1 MRKLLYESLLVFLM
15 VLCFQNAKAQNT
27 TISGVI
33 TDNTN
38 SPVPSAIV
46 REKGTKVE
54 TITDEN
60 GAFSISV
67 REGATLIVSSI
78 GYKTT
83 ELKATDGLKIRLASG
98 TNELEGVTVTALGQT
113 KKNKAVGYS
122 TSTIKS
128 DVIVKTASP
137 TIANSLYG
145 KAPGVRISSTPGG
158 AGAINIQIRGI
169 NSITGRNQPL
179 IIMDGVP
186 IRDGEVNNNDY
197 WNQQRVK
204 NNGLADINPEDI
216 ENITILKGASAAAL
230 YGSEAVNGVVL
241 ITSKTGK
248 GKKGLG
254 VDFSTSYSGN
264 QIAYL
269 PRFQYERGPGYA
281 NPSYVPEAYLA
292 PDGFAHYDTNGDGI
306 DDMRGVNNGGSNFG
320 NWFDGKPIMSWDGVV
335 RPYSAQR
342 DGYKNMFQNAWD
354 STTNFALTNSTEN
367 SSVRFSYTRIESE
380 GLSMGNNNK
389 KNNFNVN
396 ASFKTGKLKTDV
408 IVSYMNQNLQNRTFA
423 MDRLVNNFTGMLSP
437 FDNGDWYKAKYKTSL
452 GYKYVTGQ
460 DTKSLTPSE
469 NIYRNGFRS
478 DIADYFWNTNA
489 KQQDEIT
496 NRLIASVTE
505 TLSITKDLTLR
516 GRISTDLTAVNIEN
530 KNPVEVP
537 LIYEFGN
544 EGDRSGSFMME
555 GQDYNILYGDLL
567 ATYNKKINEDFGI
580 NAVLGYSG
588 TKETYRTL
596 SRSTKGG
603 LSVEG
608 WYDIKSSIGIATSD
622 SKREETVKD
631 AVFGTLSG
639 SFRNYLF
646 VEGTIRRDRT
656 STMNPD
662 NNAFTYP
669 SVNSSF
675 VLSDAVKLPEFISYA
690 KMRASWGIV
699 GNYPDRYRA
708 NVAFEQNTLGTQGTS
723 NPVLITNSQDKY
735 GNEGIKPEMKNEY
748 ELGFETKFFDRR
760 LGLDFSYYNAQVKD
774 QILDLTLAPTTGASQ
789 ILANVG
795 ELSNKGFEVALTGSP
810 FRTQDFSWDV
820 TLNWAKNSNKI
831 VKLANGASELLH
843 ADYDGSA
850 AQLKSVVGDPM
861 GGIYAHPVK
870 TDANGNNMVDSG
882 GFLML
887 DGDKWVKYGSAMPKG
902 VGGLLNSFTYKSFT
916 LDVNIDYSYGG
927 YLMPTGINWMKAR
940 GLTEETLNNS
950 TNERGGLTYY
960 NVFASDGSR
969 VEGVQVPNSA
979 TSGPNGEVLYR
990 DGMLMNG
997 VTADGSQNTNVI
1009 SQAGY
1014 YNQTYNWGGPQY
1026 SSSRYELYIQ
1036 KNDYVK
1042 LREVSFAF
1050 NVPASYAAKFGAT
1063 KLSLSLFGRNLFYI
1077 YRTIKDMDAEATTSG
1092 SRWDKNVNNAGLAP
1106 STRSYGVMLRA
1117 SF

>member
-60 GAFSISV
+60 GAFTISV
-67 REGATLIVSSI
+67 KEGATIIVSSI

-83 ELKATDGLKIRLASG
+83 ELKVVDGMKIRLASG
-98 TNELEGVTVTALGQT
+98 TNELDGVTVTALGQS
-113 KKNKAVGYS
+113 KKNKAIGYA
-122 TSTIKS
+122 TSIIKA
-128 DVIVKTASP
+128 DAIVKTASP

-179 IIMDGVP
+179 IILDGVP

-197 WNQQRVK
+197 WNAPRVK

-216 ENITILKGASAAAL
+216 ENISILKGASAAAL

-241 ITSKTGK
+241 ITSKSGK

-254 VDFSTSYSGN
+254 IDFSTSYSGN

-269 PRFQYERGPGYA
+269 PRFQYERGPGWTNA
-281 NPSYVPEAYLA
+281 NYSTGYLA
-292 PDGFAHYDTNGDGI
+292 PDGFAHYDTNGDGVA
-306 DDMRGVNNGGSNFG
+306 DTRGVSASSNNFG
-320 NWFDGKPIMSWDGVV
+320 PWFDGQPVMSWDGVI
-335 RPYSAQR
+335 RPYSAQK

-354 STTNFALTNSTEN
+354 GTTNFAITNSTEN
-367 SSVRFSYTRIESE
+367 SNIRFSYTHIESE

-408 IVSYMNQNLQNRTFA
+408 IVSYLNQNIHNRTFA

-437 FDNGDWYKAKYKTSL
+437 FDNGDWYKAKYQTSL
-452 GYKYVTGQ
+452 GYKYVIGQ
-460 DTKSLTPSE
+460 GTQSLTPSE
-469 NIYRNGFRS
+469 NIFRNGYKT
-478 DIADYFWNTNA
+478 DILDYFWNTNA

-505 TLSITKDLTLR
+505 TLSITKDLSLR
-516 GRISTDLTAVNIEN
+516 GRISTDLTSINIEN
-530 KNPVEVP
+530 KNPVEIP
-537 LIYEFGN
+537 LLYQFG
-544 EGDRSGSFMME
+544 GDGDVSGSFMME

-567 ATYNKKINEDFGI
+567 LTYNKKINEDFGI
-580 NAVLGYSG
+580 NAVAGYSG
-588 TKETYRTL
+588 TQETGRTL
-596 SRSTKGG
+596 TRSTNRG

-608 WYDIKSSIGIATSD
+608 WYDMNSSIGLATST
-622 SKREETVKD
+622 SSRYETIKD

-646 VEGTIRRDRT
+646 IEGTIRRDRT

-675 VLSDAVKLPEFISYA
+675 VLSDAVQLPEFISYA
-690 KMRASWGIV
+690 KMRGSWGIV

-708 NVAFEQNTLGTQGTS
+708 NVAYQQTTLGNQGTT
-723 NPVLITNSQDKY
+723 NPVLITNSQDVY

-760 LGLDFSYYNAQVKD
+760 LGLDFSYYNAKIKD
-774 QILDLTLAPTTGASQ
+774 QILDLTLAPTTGASK

-795 ELSNKGFEVALTGSP
+795 ELSNQGFEVALTGSP
-810 FRTQDFSWDV
+810 FRSESFSWDV
-820 TLNWAKNSNKI
+820 TLNWAKNTNKI
-831 VKLANGASELLH
+831 VKLANGATELLH

-861 GGIYAHPVK
+861 GGIYAHPIK
-870 TDANGNNMVDSG
+870 TDASGNKMVDSDG
-882 GFLML
+882 YYML
-887 DGDKWVKYGSAMPKG
+887 DGDKWEKYGTAMAKG
-902 VGGLLNSFTYKSFT
+902 VGGLLNTFTYKNFT
-916 LDVNIDYSYGG
+916 LDVSIDYSYGG
-927 YLMPTGINWMKAR
+927 YLMPTGINWMTSR
-940 GLTEETLNNS
+940 GLTEESLNYS
-950 TNERGGLTYY
+950 TNDRGGLTYY
-960 NVFASDGSR
+960 MDNGK
-969 VEGVQVPNSA
+969 GVQVPNSA
-979 TSGPNGEVLYR
+979 TAGPGGQQLFR
-990 DGMLMNG
+990 DGMLMDG
-997 VTADGSQNTNVI
+997 IAPDGTANTNVI

-1014 YNQTYNWGGPQY
+1014 YNMTYNWGGPQY

-1042 LREVSFAF
+1042 LRELSLAF
-1050 NVPASYAAKFGAT
+1050 NVPAAYASKIGAT
-1063 KLSLSLFGRNLFYI
+1063 KLSVSFFGRNLFYI

-1092 SRWDKNVNNAGLAP
+1092 SRWDKNVNNAGLSP

>member
-1 MRKLLYESLLVFLM
+1 MRKLLYKSLLVFLM
-15 VLCFQNAKAQNT
+15 VLCYEGVSAQNK

-33 TDNTN
+33 TDNAN
-38 SPVPSAIV
+38 LPIPSVIV
-46 REKGTKVE
+46 KEKGTKQE
-54 TITDEN
+54 TLTDEN
-60 GAFSISV
+60 GAFKISV
-67 REGATLIVSSI
+67 KEGATIIISSI
-78 GYKTT
+78 GFKTT
-83 ELKATDGLKIRLASG
+83 ELKAVDGMQVKLASA

-113 KKNKAVGYS
+113 KKNKAIGYA
-122 TSTIKS
+122 TSIIKA
-128 DVIVKTASP
+128 DAITKTASP

-145 KAPGVRISSTPGG
+145 KAPGVRITSTPGG

-179 IIMDGVP
+179 IILDGVP

-197 WNQQRVK
+197 WNQQRIK

-216 ENITILKGASAAAL
+216 ENISILKGASAAAL

-254 VDFSTSYSGN
+254 VDFNTSYSGN
-264 QIAYL
+264 EIAYL
-269 PRFQYERGPGYA
+269 PRFQYERGPGWA
-281 NPSYVPEAYLA
+281 NPSFSSGYLA
-292 PDGFAHYDTNGDGI
+292 PDGFAHYPDSTV
-306 DDMRGVNNGGSNFG
+306 RGVSNSGNNYGP
-320 NWFDGKPIMSWDGVV
+320 WFDGQPVLSWDGVV
-335 RPYSAQR
+335 RPYSAQK

-354 STTNFALTNSTEN
+354 ATTNIALTNNTEN
-367 SSVRFSYTRIESE
+367 SSTRFSYTHIESE

-389 KNNFNVN
+389 KNNFNLN

-408 IVSYMNQNLQNRTFA
+408 IVSYMNQNITNRTFA

-452 GYKYVTGQ
+452 GYKYVTGEKTQ
-460 DTKSLTPSE
+460 SLTPGE

-478 DIADYFWNTNA
+478 DIADYFFYSYA
-489 KQQDEIT
+489 KRQTEVT

-505 TLSITKDLTLR
+505 TLSITKDLSLR
-516 GRISTDLTAVNIEN
+516 GRISTDLSSVNIEN
-530 KNPVEVP
+530 KNPVEIP

-544 EGDRSGSFMME
+544 EGDRSGSFAME

-567 ATYNKKINEDFGI
+567 ATYNKKINEDFGV

-588 TKETYRTL
+588 SRETYRML
-596 SRSTKGG
+596 SRYTDGG

-608 WYDIKSSIGIATSD
+608 WYDPKSSIGIAKSD
-622 SKREETVKD
+622 SRREETVKD
-631 AVFGTLSG
+631 AIFGTLSG

-646 VEGTIRRDRT
+646 IEGTIRRDRT

-669 SVNSSF
+669 SVNTSF
-675 VLSDAVKLPEFISYA
+675 VLSDAVTLPEFISYA
-690 KMRASWGIV
+690 KMRGSWGIV

-708 NVAFEQNTLGTQGTS
+708 NVAFDQNTLGTQGTPK
-723 NPVLITNSQDKY
+723 PVLITTSQFDKY
-735 GNEGIKPEMKNEY
+735 GNEGIKPEMKNEF
-748 ELGFETKFFDRR
+748 EVGFETKFFDRR
-760 LGLDFSYYNAQVKD
+760 LGLDFSYYNAKIKD
-774 QILDLTLAPTTGASQ
+774 QILDMTLAPTTGASK

-795 ELSNKGFEVALTGSP
+795 ELSNKGFEIALTGSP

-820 TLNWAKNSNKI
+820 TLNWAKNINKI

-861 GGIYAHPVK
+861 GGIYAHPIK
-870 TDANGNNMVDSG
+870 TDASGKKMVDSDG
-882 GFLML
+882 YYML
-887 DGDKWVKYGSAMPKG
+887 DGDKWEKYGSAMAKG
-902 VGGLLNSFTYKSFT
+902 VGGLLNSFTYKNFT

-927 YLMPTGINWMKAR
+927 YLMPTGINWMTAR
-940 GLTEETLNNS
+940 GLTEESLNYS

-960 NVFASDGSR
+960 NVFDSNGNR
-969 VEGVQVPNSA
+969 TGGVQVPNSA
-979 TSGPNGEVLYR
+979 TTGPAGQTLYR
-990 DGMLMNG
+990 DGMLMDG
-997 VTADGSQNTNVI
+997 VTADGTQNSNVV

-1014 YNQTYNWGGPQY
+1014 YALTYNWGGPQY

-1042 LREVSFAF
+1042 LRELSLGF
-1050 NVPASYAAKFGAT
+1050 NVPASYASKIGAT
-1063 KLSLSLFGRNLFYI
+1063 KLSLSFFGRNLFYI
-1077 YRTIKDMDAEATTSG
+1077 YRTIKDMDAEATTSA
-1092 SRWDKNVNNAGLAP
+1092 SRWDKNVNNAGLTP

>member
-1 MRKLLYESLLVFLM
+1 MRKLLYKSLLVFLM
-15 VLCFQNAKAQNT
+15 VLCYEGVSAQNK

-33 TDNTN
+33 TDNAN
-38 SPVPSAIV
+38 LPIPSVIV
-46 REKGTKVE
+46 KEKGTKQE
-54 TITDEN
+54 TLTDEN
-60 GAFSISV
+60 GAFKISV
-67 REGATLIVSSI
+67 KEGATIVISSI
-78 GYKTT
+78 GFKTT
-83 ELKATDGLKIRLASG
+83 ELKAVDGMEVKLASA

-113 KKNKAVGYS
+113 KKNKAIGYA
-122 TSTIKS
+122 TSIIKA
-128 DVIVKTASP
+128 DAITKTASP

-145 KAPGVRISSTPGG
+145 KAPGVRITSTPGG

-179 IIMDGVP
+179 IILDGVP
-186 IRDGEVNNNDY
+186 IRDGEVNNSDY
-197 WNQQRVK
+197 WNEQRVK

-216 ENITILKGASAAAL
+216 ENISILKGASAAAL

-241 ITSKTGK
+241 ITSKSGK

-264 QIAYL
+264 EIAYL
-269 PRFQYERGPGYA
+269 PRFQYARGPGWSNA
-281 NPSYVPEAYLA
+281 NFSTGFLA
-292 PDGFAHYDTNGDGI
+292 PNGFTQYDTNGDGTP
-306 DDMRGVNNGGSNFG
+306 DTRGVSNSSYNYG
-320 NWFDGKPIMSWDGVV
+320 PWFDGQPVMTWDGVV
-335 RPYSAQR
+335 RPYSPQK

-354 STTNFALTNSTEN
+354 ATTNIALTNNTEN
-367 SSVRFSYTRIESE
+367 SNIRFSYTHIESE

-389 KNNFNVN
+389 KNNFNLN

-408 IVSYMNQNLQNRTFA
+408 IVSYLNQNITNRA
-423 MDRLVNNFTGMLSP
+423 YGMDRLVNNFTGMISP
-437 FDNGDWYKAKYKTSL
+437 FSNGDWYKARYKTSL
-452 GYKYVTGQ
+452 GYKYVTGK
-460 DTKSLTPSE
+460 DTQSLTPGE
-469 NIYRNGFRS
+469 NIYRNGFRT

-489 KQQDEIT
+489 KRQSEIT

-505 TLSITKDLTLR
+505 TLSITDELTLR
-516 GRISTDLTAVNIEN
+516 GRVSTDLTSVNTEN
-530 KNPVEVP
+530 KNPVEIP
-537 LIYEFGN
+537 LVYKFG
-544 EGDRSGSFMME
+544 GDGDASGSFLMDA
-555 GQDYNILYGDLL
+555 QDYNILYGDVLL
-567 ATYNKKINEDFGI
+567 TYNKKINEDFGV
-580 NAVLGYSG
+580 NAVLGFQG
-588 TKETYRTL
+588 TQETGRTL
-596 SRSTKGG
+596 SRYTNGG

-608 WYDIKSSIGIATSD
+608 WYDMNSSIGTPL
-622 SKREETVKD
+622 SKSTRYETVKD
-631 AVFGTLSG
+631 AIFGTLSG

-646 VEGTIRRDRT
+646 IEGTIRRDRT
-656 STMNPD
+656 STMNPN

-675 VLSDAVKLPEFISYA
+675 ILSDAIALPEFISYA

-708 NVAFEQNTLGTQGTS
+708 NVAFAQNTLGTQGTA
-723 NPVLITNSQDKY
+723 NPVLITNSQDIY

-760 LGLDFSYYNAQVKD
+760 LGLDFSYYNAKIKD
-774 QILDLTLAPTTGASQ
+774 QILDMTLAPTTGASK

-795 ELSNKGFEVALTGSP
+795 ELNNKGFEIALTGSP
-810 FRTQDFSWDV
+810 FRTEDFSWDV
-820 TLNWAKNSNKI
+820 TLNWAKNINKI

-870 TDANGNNMVDSG
+870 TDANGNKMVDSD
-882 GFLML
+882 GFYMI
-887 DGDKWVKYGSAMPKG
+887 DGDKWEKYGSAMAKG
-902 VGGLLNSFTYKSFT
+902 VGGLLNTFTYKNFT

-927 YLMPTGINWMKAR
+927 SLMPTGISWMTAL
-940 GLTEETLNNS
+940 GLTEESLNAS

-960 NVFASDGSR
+960 MDNGK
-969 VEGVQVPNSA
+969 GVQVPNSA
-979 TSGPNGEVLYR
+979 TAGPAGQPVFR
-990 DGMLMNG
+990 DGMLMDG
-997 VTADGSQNTNVI
+997 VNVDGTPNTNVV

-1014 YNQTYNWGGPQY
+1014 YVTTYNWGGPQY
-1026 SSSRYELYIQ
+1026 SSSRYELYVK

-1042 LREVSFAF
+1042 LRELSLGF
-1050 NVPASYAAKFGAT
+1050 NVPSSYASKIGAT

-1092 SRWDKNVNNAGLAP
+1092 SRWDKNVNNAGVSP

>member
-1 MRKLLYESLLVFLM
+1 MRKLLYKSLLVFLM
-15 VLCFQNAKAQNT
+15 VLCYEGVSAQNK

-33 TDNTN
+33 TDNAN
-38 SPVPSAIV
+38 LPIPSVIV
-46 REKGTKVE
+46 KEKGTKQE
-54 TITDEN
+54 TLTDEN
-60 GAFSISV
+60 GAFKISV
-67 REGATLIVSSI
+67 KEGATIVISSI
-78 GYKTT
+78 GFKTT
-83 ELKATDGLKIRLASG
+83 ELKAVDGMEVKLASA

-113 KKNKAVGYS
+113 KKNKAIGYA
-122 TSTIKS
+122 TSIIKA
-128 DVIVKTASP
+128 DAITKTASP

-145 KAPGVRISSTPGG
+145 KAPGVRITSTPGG

-179 IIMDGVP
+179 IILDGVP
-186 IRDGEVNNNDY
+186 IRDGEVNNSDY
-197 WNQQRVK
+197 WNEQRVK

-216 ENITILKGASAAAL
+216 ENISILKGASAAAL

-241 ITSKTGK
+241 ITSKSGK

-264 QIAYL
+264 EIAYL
-269 PRFQYERGPGYA
+269 PRFQYARGPGWSNA
-281 NPSYVPEAYLA
+281 NFSTGFLA
-292 PDGFAHYDTNGDGI
+292 PNGFTQYDTNGDGTP
-306 DDMRGVNNGGSNFG
+306 DTRGVSNSSYNYG
-320 NWFDGKPIMSWDGVV
+320 PWFDGQPVMTWDGVV
-335 RPYSAQR
+335 RPYSPQK

-354 STTNFALTNSTEN
+354 ATTNIALTNNTEN
-367 SSVRFSYTRIESE
+367 SNTRFSYTHIESE

-389 KNNFNVN
+389 KNNFNLN

-408 IVSYMNQNLQNRTFA
+408 IVSYLNQNITNRA
-423 MDRLVNNFTGMLSP
+423 YGMDRLVNNFTGMISP
-437 FDNGDWYKAKYKTSL
+437 FSNGDWYKARYKTSL
-452 GYKYVTGQ
+452 GYKYVTGK
-460 DTKSLTPSE
+460 DTQSLTPSE
-469 NIYRNGFRS
+469 NIYRNGFRG

-489 KQQDEIT
+489 KRQTEIT

-505 TLSITKDLTLR
+505 TLAITNELTLR
-516 GRISTDLTAVNIEN
+516 GRISTDLTSVNTEN
-530 KNPVEVP
+530 KNPVEIP
-537 LIYEFGN
+537 LVYKFGS
-544 EGDRSGSFMME
+544 EGDSSGSFLMDA
-555 GQDYNILYGDLL
+555 QDYNILYGDVLL
-567 ATYNKKINEDFGI
+567 TYNKKINEDFGV

-588 TKETYRTL
+588 TQETGRTV
-596 SRSTKGG
+596 SRFTNGG

-608 WYDIKSSIGIATSD
+608 WYDMNSSIGTPL
-622 SKREETVKD
+622 SKSTRYETVKD
-631 AVFGTLSG
+631 AIFGTLSG

-646 VEGTIRRDRT
+646 IEGTIRRDRT
-656 STMNPD
+656 STMNPN

-675 VLSDAVKLPEFISYA
+675 ILSDAVALPEFISYA
-690 KMRASWGIV
+690 KMRGSWGIV

-708 NVAFEQNTLGTQGTS
+708 NVAFAQNTLGTQGTA
-723 NPVLITNSQDKY
+723 NPVLITNSQDIY

-760 LGLDFSYYNAQVKD
+760 LGLDFSYYNAKIKD
-774 QILDLTLAPTTGASQ
+774 QILDMTLAPTTGASK

-795 ELSNKGFEVALTGSP
+795 ELNNKGFEIALTGSP

-820 TLNWAKNSNKI
+820 TLNWAKNINKI

-870 TDANGNNMVDSG
+870 TDANGNKMVDSD
-882 GFLML
+882 GFYMI
-887 DGDKWVKYGSAMPKG
+887 DGDKWEKYGSAMAKG
-902 VGGLLNSFTYKSFT
+902 VGGLLNTFTYKNFT

-927 YLMPTGINWMKAR
+927 SLMPTGISWMTAL
-940 GLTEETLNNS
+940 GLTEESLNAS

-960 NVFASDGSR
+960 MDNGK
-969 VEGVQVPNSA
+969 GVQVPNSA
-979 TSGPNGEVLYR
+979 TAGPAGQPVFR
-990 DGMLMNG
+990 DGMLMDG
-997 VTADGSQNTNVI
+997 VNVDGTPNTNVV

-1014 YNQTYNWGGPQY
+1014 YVTTYNWGGPQY
-1026 SSSRYELYIQ
+1026 SSSRYELYVK

-1042 LREVSFAF
+1042 LRELSLGF
-1050 NVPASYAAKFGAT
+1050 NVPSSYASKIGAT

-1092 SRWDKNVNNAGLAP
+1092 SRWDKNVNNAGVSP

>member
-33 TDNTN
+33 TDNAN
-38 SPVPSAIV
+38 LPVPSVIV
-46 REKGTKVE
+46 KEKGTKVE

-60 GAFSISV
+60 GAFTISV
-67 REGATLIVSSI
+67 REGATIVVSSI
-78 GYKTT
+78 GFKTT
-83 ELKATDGLKIRLASG
+83 ELKAVDGMKIKLASS
-98 TNELEGVTVTALGQT
+98 TNELEGVTVTALGQS
-113 KKNKAVGYS
+113 KKNKSIGYA
-122 TSTIKS
+122 TSIIKA
-128 DVIVKTASP
+128 DAIVKTASP

-179 IIMDGVP
+179 IILDGVP

-216 ENITILKGASAAAL
+216 ENISILKGASAAAL

-241 ITSKTGK
+241 ITSKSGK

-254 VDFSTSYSGN
+254 IDFSSSYSGN
-264 QIAYL
+264 EIAYL
-269 PRFQYERGPGYA
+269 PRFQYERGPGWSNA
-281 NPSYVPEAYLA
+281 NYTSSFLA
-292 PDGFAHYDTNGDGI
+292 PDGFAHYDTNGDGVA
-306 DDMRGVNNGGSNFG
+306 DTRGVSASSNNFG
-320 NWFDGKPIMSWDGVV
+320 PRFDGQPVMSWDGVV

-354 STTNFALTNSTEN
+354 GTTNFAITNSTEN
-367 SSVRFSYTRIESE
+367 SNIRFSYTHIESE

-408 IVSYMNQNLQNRTFA
+408 IVSYMNQDIHNRTFA

-460 DTKSLTPSE
+460 GTQSLTPSE
-469 NIYRNGFRS
+469 NIFRNGYKT
-478 DIADYFWNTNA
+478 DILDYFWNTNA

-505 TLSITKDLTLR
+505 TLSITNDLTLR
-516 GRISTDLTAVNIEN
+516 GRISTDLTSVNIEN
-530 KNPVEVP
+530 KNPVEIP
-537 LIYEFGN
+537 LLYQFG
-544 EGDRSGSFMME
+544 GDGDVSGSFMME
-555 GQDYNILYGDLL
+555 DQDYNILYGDLL
-567 ATYNKKINEDFGI
+567 LTYNKKINEDFGV
-580 NAVLGYSG
+580 NAVVGYSG
-588 TKETYRTL
+588 TQETGRII
-596 SRSTKGG
+596 SRSTNRG

-608 WYDIKSSIGIATSD
+608 WYDMNSSIGLATST
-622 SKREETVKD
+622 SSRYETIKD

-639 SFRNYLF
+639 SFKNYLF
-646 VEGTIRRDRT
+646 IEGTIRRDRT
-656 STMNPD
+656 STMNPN

-675 VLSDAVKLPEFISYA
+675 VLSDAVQLPEFISYA
-690 KMRASWGIV
+690 KMRGSWGKV

-708 NVAFEQNTLGTQGTS
+708 NVAFIQTTLGTQGTT
-723 NPVLITNSQDKY
+723 NPVLITNSQDLY
-735 GNEGIKPEMKNEY
+735 GNEAIKPEMKTEY

-760 LGLDFSYYNAQVKD
+760 LGLDFSYYNATIKD
-774 QILDLTLAPTTGASQ
+774 QILDLSLAPTTGASK

-810 FRTQDFSWDV
+810 FRTESFSWDV
-820 TLNWAKNSNKI
+820 TLNWAKNTNKI
-831 VKLANGASELLH
+831 LKLANGASELLH

-861 GGIYAHPVK
+861 GGIYAHPIK
-870 TDANGNNMVDSG
+870 TDASGNKMVDSDG
-882 GFLML
+882 YYML
-887 DGDKWVKYGSAMPKG
+887 DGDKWEKYGTAMAKG
-902 VGGLLNSFTYKSFT
+902 VGGLLNSFTYKNFT

-927 YLMPTGINWMKAR
+927 YLMPTGVNWMISR
-940 GLTEETLNNS
+940 GLTEESLNYS

-960 NVFASDGSR
+960 MDGGK
-969 VEGVQVPNSA
+969 GVQVPNSSTA
-979 TSGPNGEVLYR
+979 GPAGQQLFR
-990 DGMLMNG
+990 DGMLMDG
-997 VTADGSQNTNVI
+997 IAPDGSANTNVI

-1014 YNQTYNWGGPQY
+1014 YNMTYNWGGPQY

-1042 LREVSFAF
+1042 LREVSLAF
-1050 NVPASYAAKFGAT
+1050 NVPSSYAAKIGAT

-1092 SRWDKNVNNAGLAP
+1092 SRWDKNVNNAGLSP

>member
-1 MRKLLYESLLVFLM
+1 MRKLLYKSLLVFLM
-15 VLCFQNAKAQNT
+15 VLCYEGVSAQNK

-33 TDNTN
+33 TDNAN
-38 SPVPSAIV
+38 LPIPSVIV
-46 REKGTKVE
+46 KEKGTKQE
-54 TITDEN
+54 TLTDEN
-60 GAFSISV
+60 GAFKISV
-67 REGATLIVSSI
+67 KEGATIIISSI
-78 GYKTT
+78 GFKTT
-83 ELKATDGLKIRLASG
+83 ELKAVDGMEVKLASA

-113 KKNKAVGYS
+113 KKNKAIGYA
-122 TSTIKS
+122 TSIIKA
-128 DVIVKTASP
+128 DAITKTASP

-145 KAPGVRISSTPGG
+145 KAPGVRITSTPGG

-179 IIMDGVP
+179 IILDGVP
-186 IRDGEVNNNDY
+186 IRDGEVNNSDY
-197 WNQQRVK
+197 WNEQRVK

-216 ENITILKGASAAAL
+216 ENISILKGASAAAL

-241 ITSKTGK
+241 ITSKSGK

-264 QIAYL
+264 EIAYL
-269 PRFQYERGPGYA
+269 PRFQYARGPGWSNA
-281 NPSYVPEAYLA
+281 NFSTGFLA
-292 PDGFAHYDTNGDGI
+292 PNGFTQYDTNGDGTP
-306 DDMRGVNNGGSNFG
+306 DTRGVSNSSYNYG
-320 NWFDGKPIMSWDGVV
+320 PWFDGQPVMTWDGVV
-335 RPYSAQR
+335 RPYSAQK

-354 STTNFALTNSTEN
+354 ATTNIALTNNTEN
-367 SSVRFSYTRIESE
+367 SSTRFSYTHIESE

-389 KNNFNVN
+389 KNNFNLN

-408 IVSYMNQNLQNRTFA
+408 IVSYLNQNITNRA
-423 MDRLVNNFTGMLSP
+423 YGMDRLVNNFTGMISP
-437 FDNGDWYKAKYKTSL
+437 FSNGDWYKARYKTSL
-452 GYKYVTGQ
+452 GYKYVTGK
-460 DTKSLTPSE
+460 DTQSLTPGE
-469 NIYRNGFRS
+469 NIYRNGFRN

-489 KQQDEIT
+489 KRQSEIT

-505 TLSITKDLTLR
+505 TLSITNELTLR
-516 GRISTDLTAVNIEN
+516 GRLSTDLTSVNTEN
-530 KNPVEVP
+530 KNPVEIP
-537 LIYEFGN
+537 LVYKFG
-544 EGDRSGSFMME
+544 GDGDASGSFLMDA
-555 GQDYNILYGDLL
+555 QDYNILYGDVLL
-567 ATYNKKINEDFGI
+567 TYNKKINEDFGV
-580 NAVLGYSG
+580 NAVLGFQG
-588 TKETYRTL
+588 TQETGRTL
-596 SRSTKGG
+596 SRYTNGG

-608 WYDIKSSIGIATSD
+608 WYDMNSSIGTPL
-622 SKREETVKD
+622 SKSTRYETVKD
-631 AVFGTLSG
+631 AIFGTLSG

-646 VEGTIRRDRT
+646 IEGTIRRDRT
-656 STMNPD
+656 STMNPN

-675 VLSDAVKLPEFISYA
+675 ILSDAVALPEFISYA

-708 NVAFEQNTLGTQGTS
+708 NVAFIQNTLGTQGTA
-723 NPVLITNSQDKY
+723 NPVLITNSQDIY

-760 LGLDFSYYNAQVKD
+760 LGLDFSYYNAKIKD
-774 QILDLTLAPTTGASQ
+774 QILDMTLAPTTGASK

-795 ELSNKGFEVALTGSP
+795 ELNNKGFEIALTGSP

-820 TLNWAKNSNKI
+820 TLNWAKNINKI

-870 TDANGNNMVDSG
+870 TDANGNKMVDSD
-882 GFLML
+882 GFYML
-887 DGDKWVKYGSAMPKG
+887 DGDKWEKYGSAMAKG
-902 VGGLLNSFTYKSFT
+902 VGGLLNTFTYKNFT

-927 YLMPTGINWMKAR
+927 SLMPTGINWMTAL
-940 GLTEETLNNS
+940 GLTEESLNAS

-960 NVFASDGSR
+960 MDNGK
-969 VEGVQVPNSA
+969 GVQVPNSA
-979 TSGPNGEVLYR
+979 TAGPAGQPVFR
-990 DGMLMNG
+990 DGMLMDG
-997 VTADGSQNTNVI
+997 VNVDGTPNTNVV

-1014 YNQTYNWGGPQY
+1014 YVTTYNWGGPQY
-1026 SSSRYELYIQ
+1026 SSSRYELYVQ

-1042 LREVSFAF
+1042 LRELSLGF
-1050 NVPASYAAKFGAT
+1050 NVPASYASKIGAT

-1092 SRWDKNVNNAGLAP
+1092 SRWDKNVNNAGVSP

>member
-1 MRKLLYESLLVFLM
+1 MRKLLYESLVVFLVIM
-15 VLCFQNAKAQNT
+15 CFQEAKAQSK

-33 TDNTN
+33 TDQANL
-38 SPVPSAIV
+38 PVPSAIV
-46 REKGTKVE
+46 REKGTKQE
-54 TITDEN
+54 TTADFD
-60 GAFSISV
+60 GAFKISV
-67 REGATLIVSSI
+67 REGATLVVSSI
-78 GYKTT
+78 GFKTT
-83 ELKATDGLKIRLASG
+83 ELKAVDGMKVRLVAA
-98 TNELEGVTVTALGQT
+98 TNELDGVTVTALGQT
-113 KKNKAVGYS
+113 KKNKSIGYA
-122 TSTIKS
+122 TSIIKA
-128 DVIVKTASP
+128 DAIVKTASP

-179 IIMDGVP
+179 IILDGVP

-216 ENITILKGASAAAL
+216 ENISILKGASAAAL

-241 ITSKTGK
+241 ITSKSGK

-264 QIAYL
+264 EIAYL
-269 PRFQYERGPGYA
+269 PRFQYERGPGWTNA
-281 NPSYVPEAYLA
+281 NYSTGFLA
-292 PDGFAHYDTNGDGI
+292 PDGFARYDTNGDGI
-306 DDMRGVNNGGSNFG
+306 NDTRGVSASSNNFG
-320 NWFDGKPIMSWDGVV
+320 PWFDGQPVMSWDGVV

-342 DGYKNMFQNAWD
+342 DGYKNLFQHAWD
-354 STTNFALTNSTEN
+354 ATTNFALTNSTDN
-367 SSVRFSYTRIESE
+367 SSTRFSYTHMESE
-380 GLSMGNNNK
+380 GLSMGNSNK
-389 KNNFNVN
+389 KNNFNLN

-408 IVSYMNQNLQNRTFA
+408 IVSYLNQNITNRTFA
-423 MDRLVNNFTGMLSP
+423 MDRLVNNFTGMISP

-452 GYKYVTGQ
+452 GYKYVTGLSGV
-460 DTKSLTPSE
+460 SLTKNE
-469 NIYRNGFRS
+469 NIIRNGFKA
-478 DIADYFWNTNA
+478 DIGDYFWNTNA
-489 KQQDEIT
+489 KRQEEIT

-505 TLSITKDLTLR
+505 TFSITNDLSVR

-530 KNPVEVP
+530 KNPVEIP
-537 LIYEFGN
+537 LVYQFG
-544 EGDRSGSFMME
+544 GDGDVSGSFMME

-567 ATYNKKINEDFGI
+567 LTYNKKINEDFGV

-588 TKETYRTL
+588 TQETFRTL
-596 SRSTKGG
+596 TRSTNRG

-608 WYDIKSSIGIATSD
+608 WYDMNSSIGTTIST
-622 SKREETVKD
+622 SKREKTIKD
-631 AVFGTLSG
+631 AVFGTLSA
-639 SFRNYLF
+639 SYKNYLF

-656 STMNPD
+656 STMNPN

-690 KMRASWGIV
+690 KMRGSWGIV

-708 NVAFEQNTLGTQGTS
+708 NVAYEQTTLGNQGTV
-723 NPVLITNSQDKY
+723 NPVLITNSQDIY
-735 GNEGIKPEMKNEY
+735 GNELIKPEMKNEY

-760 LGLDFSYYNAQVKD
+760 LGLDFSYYNAKVKD
-774 QILDLTLAPTTGASQ
+774 QILDLTLAQTTGASK

-810 FRTQDFSWDV
+810 FRTENFSWDI
-820 TLNWAKNSNKI
+820 TLNWAKNINKI

-843 ADYDGSA
+843 QDYDGAA
-850 AQLKSVVGDPM
+850 AQLKSVVGQPM

-870 TDANGNNMVDSG
+870 TDDNGNKMVDSD
-882 GFLML
+882 GFYII
-887 DGDKWVKYGSAMPKG
+887 DGDKWERYGTAIPKG
-902 VGGLLNSFTYKSFT
+902 VGGMLNSFTYKSFT

-927 YLMPTGINWMKAR
+927 YLMPTGINWMTSR
-940 GLTEETLNNS
+940 GLTEESLNYS

-960 NVFASDGSR
+960 MEGGK
-969 VEGVQVPNSA
+969 GVQVPNSA
-979 TSGPNGEVLYR
+979 TTGPAGQQLFR
-990 DGMLMNG
+990 DGMLMDG
-997 VTADGSQNTNVI
+997 VTADGSRNTNVI

-1014 YNQTYNWGGPQY
+1014 YNMTYNWGGPQY

-1042 LREVSFAF
+1042 LRELSLAF
-1050 NVPASYAAKFGAT
+1050 NVPSSYASKIGAT
-1063 KLSLSLFGRNLFYI
+1063 RLSLSLFGRNLFYI
-1077 YRTIKDMDAEATTSG
+1077 YRTIKDMDAEATTAG
-1092 SRWDKNVNNAGLAP
+1092 SRWEKNVNNAGLSP

>member
-1 MRKLLYESLLVFLM
+1 MRKLLYKSLLVFLM
-15 VLCFQNAKAQNT
+15 VLCYEGVSAQNK

-33 TDNTN
+33 TDNAN
-38 SPVPSAIV
+38 LPIPSVIV
-46 REKGTKVE
+46 KEKGTKQE
-54 TITDEN
+54 TLTDEN
-60 GAFSISV
+60 GAFKISV
-67 REGATLIVSSI
+67 KEGATIVISSI
-78 GYKTT
+78 GFKTT
-83 ELKATDGLKIRLASG
+83 ELKAVDGMEVKLASA

-113 KKNKAVGYS
+113 KKNKAIGYA
-122 TSTIKS
+122 TSIIKA
-128 DVIVKTASP
+128 DAITKTASP

-145 KAPGVRISSTPGG
+145 KAPGVRITSTPGG

-179 IIMDGVP
+179 IILDGVP
-186 IRDGEVNNNDY
+186 IRDGEVNNSDY

-216 ENITILKGASAAAL
+216 ENISILKGASAAAL

-264 QIAYL
+264 EIAYL
-269 PRFQYERGPGYA
+269 PRFQYERGPGWT
-281 NPSYVPEAYLA
+281 NPNFSVGYLA

-306 DDMRGVNNGGSNFG
+306 ADMRGVNNSG
-320 NWFDGKPIMSWDGVV
+320 NNYGPWFDGKPIMSWDGVV
-335 RPYSAQR
+335 RPYSPQK

-354 STTNFALTNSTEN
+354 ATTNIALTNNTEN
-367 SSVRFSYTRIESE
+367 SSTRFSYTHIESE

-389 KNNFNVN
+389 KNNFNLN

-408 IVSYMNQNLQNRTFA
+408 IISYLNQNITNRA
-423 MDRLVNNFTGMLSP
+423 YGMDRLVNNFTGMLSP

-452 GYKYVTGQ
+452 GYKYVFGQ
-460 DTKSLTPSE
+460 GTQSLTPSE
-469 NIYRNGFRS
+469 NIYRNGFRG

-489 KQQDEIT
+489 KRQTEVT

-516 GRISTDLTAVNIEN
+516 GRVSTDLTSVNIEN
-530 KNPVEVP
+530 KNPVEIP
-537 LIYEFGN
+537 LLYQFG
-544 EGDRSGSFMME
+544 GDGDVSGSFNME

-588 TKETYRTL
+588 TQETGRIL
-596 SRSTKGG
+596 SRSTNRG

-608 WYDIKSSIGIATSD
+608 WYDMNSSIGLATST
-622 SKREETVKD
+622 SSRYETIKD

-646 VEGTIRRDRT
+646 IEGTIRRDRT
-656 STMNPD
+656 STMNPN

-675 VLSDAVKLPEFISYA
+675 VLSDAVTLPEFISYA
-690 KMRASWGIV
+690 KMRGSWGIV

-708 NVAFEQNTLGTQGTS
+708 NVAYDQTTLGTQGTT
-723 NPVLITNSQDKY
+723 NPVLITTSQDVY

-760 LGLDFSYYNAQVKD
+760 LGLDFSYYNAKIKD
-774 QILDLTLAPTTGASQ
+774 QILDMTLAPTTGASK

-795 ELSNKGFEVALTGSP
+795 ELNNKGFEVALTGSP

-820 TLNWAKNSNKI
+820 TLNWAKNINKI

-861 GGIYAHPVK
+861 GGIYAHPIR
-870 TDANGNNMVDSG
+870 TDANGNKMVDSD
-882 GFLML
+882 GFYML
-887 DGDKWVKYGSAMPKG
+887 DGDKWEKYGSAMAKG
-902 VGGLLNSFTYKSFT
+902 VGGLLNSFTYKNFT

-927 YLMPTGINWMKAR
+927 YLMPTGINWMTAR
-940 GLTEETLNNS
+940 GLTEESLKYS

-960 NVFASDGSR
+960 MDSNGR
-969 VEGVQVPNSA
+969 GVQVPNTA
-979 TSGPNGEVLYR
+979 TAGPAGQTLYR
-990 DGMLMNG
+990 DGMLMDG
-997 VTADGSQNTNVI
+997 VTTDGAPNTNVI

-1014 YNQTYNWGGPQY
+1014 YVMTYNWGGPQY

-1042 LREVSFAF
+1042 LRELSLAF
-1050 NVPASYAAKFGAT
+1050 NVPASYASKIGAT

-1092 SRWDKNVNNAGLAP
+1092 SRWDKNVNNAGVGP

>member
-1 MRKLLYESLLVFLM
+1 MRKLLYKSLLVFLM
-15 VLCFQNAKAQNT
+15 VMCYQGVNAQNK

-33 TDNTN
+33 TDNAN
-38 SPVPSAIV
+38 LPVPFV
-46 REKGTKVE
+46 TVKEKGTKQE
-54 TITDEN
+54 TNTDEN
-60 GAFSISV
+60 GAFTISV
-67 REGATLIVSSI
+67 KDGATIILSAV
-78 GYKTT
+78 GFKTT
-83 ELKATDGLKIRLASG
+83 ELKAKDGMEVKLASA
-98 TNELEGVTVTALGQT
+98 TNELDGVTVTALGQT
-113 KKNKAVGYS
+113 KKNKSIGYA
-122 TSTIKS
+122 TSIIKA
-128 DVIVKTASP
+128 DAITKTASP

-145 KAPGVRISSTPGG
+145 KAPGVRITSTPGG

-179 IIMDGVP
+179 IILDGVP
-186 IRDGEVNNNDY
+186 IRDGEVNNSDY
-197 WNQQRVK
+197 WNEQRVK

-216 ENITILKGASAAAL
+216 ENISILKGASAAAL

-241 ITSKTGK
+241 ITSKSGK

-264 QIAYL
+264 EIAYL
-269 PRFQYERGPGYA
+269 PRFQYERGPGWSNA
-281 NPSYVPEAYLA
+281 NFSAGFLA
-292 PDGFAHYDTNGDGI
+292 PNGFAQYDTNGDGTP
-306 DDMRGVNNGGSNFG
+306 DTRGVSNSSYNYG
-320 NWFDGKPIMSWDGVV
+320 PWFDGQPVMTWDGVV
-335 RPYSAQR
+335 RPYSPQK

-354 STTNFALTNSTEN
+354 ATTNIALTNSTEN
-367 SSVRFSYTRIESE
+367 SNTRFSYTHIESE

-389 KNNFNVN
+389 KNNFNLN

-408 IVSYMNQNLQNRTFA
+408 IVSYLNQNITNRA
-423 MDRLVNNFTGMLSP
+423 YGMDRLVNNFTGMISP
-437 FDNGDWYKAKYKTSL
+437 FSNGDWYKERYKTSL
-452 GYKYVTGQ
+452 GYKYVTGK
-460 DTKSLTPSE
+460 DTQSLTPNE
-469 NIYRNGFRS
+469 NIYRNGFRG

-489 KQQDEIT
+489 KRQTEIT

-505 TLSITKDLTLR
+505 TLSITNELTLR
-516 GRISTDLTAVNIEN
+516 GRISTDLTSVNTEN
-530 KNPVEVP
+530 KNPVEIP
-537 LIYEFGN
+537 LIYKFGG
-544 EGDRSGSFMME
+544 EGDVSGSFLMDA
-555 GQDYNILYGDLL
+555 QDYNILYGDVLL
-567 ATYNKKINEDFGI
+567 TYNKKINEDFGV

-588 TKETYRTL
+588 TQETGRTV
-596 SRSTKGG
+596 SRYTNGG

-608 WYDIKSSIGIATSD
+608 WYDMNSSIGTPL
-622 SKREETVKD
+622 SKSTRYETVKD
-631 AVFGTLSG
+631 AIFGTLSG

-646 VEGTIRRDRT
+646 IEGTIRRDRT
-656 STMNPD
+656 STMNPN

-675 VLSDAVKLPEFISYA
+675 VLSDAVTLPEFISYA
-690 KMRASWGIV
+690 KMRGSWGIV

-708 NVAFEQNTLGTQGTS
+708 NVAFIQNTLGTQGTA
-723 NPVLITNSQDKY
+723 NPVLITNSQDVY

-760 LGLDFSYYNAQVKD
+760 LGLDFSYYNAKIKD
-774 QILDLTLAPTTGASQ
+774 QILDMTLAPTTGASK

-795 ELSNKGFEVALTGSP
+795 ELNNKGFEIALTGSP

-820 TLNWAKNSNKI
+820 TLNWAKNINKI

-870 TDANGNNMVDSG
+870 TDASGKKMVDSD
-882 GFLML
+882 GFYML
-887 DGDKWVKYGSAMPKG
+887 DGDKWEKYGSAMAKG
-902 VGGLLNSFTYKSFT
+902 VGGLLNSFTYKNFT

-927 YLMPTGINWMKAR
+927 YLMPTGISWMTAL
-940 GLTEETLNNS
+940 GLTEESLNAS

-960 NVFASDGSR
+960 VDNGK
-969 VEGVQVPNSA
+969 GVQVPNSA
-979 TSGPNGEVLYR
+979 TAGPAGQPVFR
-990 DGMLMNG
+990 DGMLMDG
-997 VTADGSQNTNVI
+997 VTADGAQNTNVV

-1014 YNQTYNWGGPQY
+1014 YVSTYNWGGPQY
-1026 SSSRYELYIQ
+1026 SSSRYELYIK

-1042 LREVSFAF
+1042 LRELSLGF
-1050 NVPASYAAKFGAT
+1050 NVPASYASKIGAT
-1063 KLSLSLFGRNLFYI
+1063 KLSLSFFGRNLFYI

-1092 SRWDKNVNNAGLAP
+1092 SRWDKNVNNAGVSP

>member
-1 MRKLLYESLLVFLM
+1 MRKLLYKSLLVFLM
-15 VLCFQNAKAQNT
+15 VMCYQGVNAQNK

-33 TDNTN
+33 TDNAN
-38 SPVPSAIV
+38 LPVPFV
-46 REKGTKVE
+46 TVKEKGTKQE
-54 TITDEN
+54 TNTDEN
-60 GAFSISV
+60 GAFTISV
-67 REGATLIVSSI
+67 KDGATIILSAV
-78 GYKTT
+78 GFKTT
-83 ELKATDGLKIRLASG
+83 ELKAKDGMEVKLASA
-98 TNELEGVTVTALGQT
+98 TNELDGVTVTALGQT
-113 KKNKAVGYS
+113 KKNKSIGYA
-122 TSTIKS
+122 TSIIKA
-128 DVIVKTASP
+128 DAITKTASP

-145 KAPGVRISSTPGG
+145 KAPGVRITSTPGG

-179 IIMDGVP
+179 IILDGVP
-186 IRDGEVNNNDY
+186 IRDGEVNNSDY
-197 WNQQRVK
+197 WNEQRVK

-216 ENITILKGASAAAL
+216 ENISILKGASAAAL

-241 ITSKTGK
+241 ITSKSGK

-264 QIAYL
+264 EIAYL
-269 PRFQYERGPGYA
+269 PRFQYERGPGWSNA
-281 NPSYVPEAYLA
+281 NFSAGFLA
-292 PDGFAHYDTNGDGI
+292 PNGFAQYDTNGDGTP
-306 DDMRGVNNGGSNFG
+306 DTRGVSNSSYNYG
-320 NWFDGKPIMSWDGVV
+320 PWFDGQPVMTWDGVV
-335 RPYSAQR
+335 RPYSPQK

-354 STTNFALTNSTEN
+354 ATTNIALTNSTEN
-367 SSVRFSYTRIESE
+367 SNTRFSYTHIESE

-389 KNNFNVN
+389 KNNFNLN

-408 IVSYMNQNLQNRTFA
+408 IVSYLNQNITNRA
-423 MDRLVNNFTGMLSP
+423 YGMDRLVNNFTGMISP
-437 FDNGDWYKAKYKTSL
+437 FSNGDWYKERYKTSL
-452 GYKYVTGQ
+452 GYKYVTGK
-460 DTKSLTPSE
+460 DTQSLTPSE
-469 NIYRNGFRS
+469 NIYRNGFRA

-489 KQQDEIT
+489 KRQTEIT

-505 TLSITKDLTLR
+505 TLSITNELTLR
-516 GRISTDLTAVNIEN
+516 GRISTDLTSVNTEN
-530 KNPVEVP
+530 KNPVEIP
-537 LIYEFGN
+537 LIYKFGG
-544 EGDRSGSFMME
+544 EGDVSGSFLMDA
-555 GQDYNILYGDLL
+555 QDYNILYGDVLL
-567 ATYNKKINEDFGI
+567 TYNKKINEDFGV

-588 TKETYRTL
+588 TQETGRTV
-596 SRSTKGG
+596 SRYTNGG

-608 WYDIKSSIGIATSD
+608 WYDMNSSIGTPL
-622 SKREETVKD
+622 SKSTRYETVKD
-631 AVFGTLSG
+631 AIFGTLSG

-646 VEGTIRRDRT
+646 IEGTIRRDRT
-656 STMNPD
+656 STMNPN

-675 VLSDAVKLPEFISYA
+675 VLSDAVTLPEFISYA
-690 KMRASWGIV
+690 KMRGSWGIV

-708 NVAFEQNTLGTQGTS
+708 NVAFIQNTLGTQGTA
-723 NPVLITNSQDKY
+723 NPVLITNSQDVY

-760 LGLDFSYYNAQVKD
+760 LGLDFSYYNAKIKD
-774 QILDLTLAPTTGASQ
+774 QILDMTLAPTTGASK

-795 ELSNKGFEVALTGSP
+795 ELNNKGFEIALTGSP

-820 TLNWAKNSNKI
+820 TLNWAKNINKI

-870 TDANGNNMVDSG
+870 TDASGKKMVDSD
-882 GFLML
+882 GFYML
-887 DGDKWVKYGSAMPKG
+887 DGDKWEKYGSAMAKG
-902 VGGLLNSFTYKSFT
+902 VGGLLNSFTYKNFT

-927 YLMPTGINWMKAR
+927 YLMPTGISWMTAL
-940 GLTEETLNNS
+940 GLTEESLNAS

-960 NVFASDGSR
+960 VDNGK
-969 VEGVQVPNSA
+969 GVQVPNSA
-979 TSGPNGEVLYR
+979 TAGPAGQPVFR
-990 DGMLMNG
+990 DGMLMDG
-997 VTADGSQNTNVI
+997 VTADGAQNTNVV

-1014 YNQTYNWGGPQY
+1014 YVSTYNWGGPQY
-1026 SSSRYELYIQ
+1026 SSSRYELYIK

-1042 LREVSFAF
+1042 LRELSLGF
-1050 NVPASYAAKFGAT
+1050 NVPASYASKIGAT
-1063 KLSLSLFGRNLFYI
+1063 KLSLSFFGRNLFYI

-1092 SRWDKNVNNAGLAP
+1092 SRWDKNVNNAGVSP

>member
-1 MRKLLYESLLVFLM
+1 MRKLLYKSLLVFLM
-15 VLCFQNAKAQNT
+15 VLCYEGVSAQNK

-33 TDNTN
+33 TDNAN
-38 SPVPSAIV
+38 LPIPSVIV
-46 REKGTKVE
+46 KEKGTKQE
-54 TITDEN
+54 TLTDEN
-60 GAFSISV
+60 GAFKISV
-67 REGATLIVSSI
+67 KEGATIIISSI
-78 GYKTT
+78 GFKTT
-83 ELKATDGLKIRLASG
+83 ELKAVDGMEVKLASA

-113 KKNKAVGYS
+113 KKNKAIGYA
-122 TSTIKS
+122 TSIIKA
-128 DVIVKTASP
+128 DAITKTASP

-145 KAPGVRISSTPGG
+145 KAPGVRITSTPGG

-179 IIMDGVP
+179 IILDGVP
-186 IRDGEVNNNDY
+186 IRDGEVNNSDY
-197 WNQQRVK
+197 WNEQRVK

-216 ENITILKGASAAAL
+216 ENISILKGASAAAL

-241 ITSKTGK
+241 ITSKSGK

-264 QIAYL
+264 EIAYL
-269 PRFQYERGPGYA
+269 PRFQYARGPGWSNA
-281 NPSYVPEAYLA
+281 NFSTGFLA
-292 PDGFAHYDTNGDGI
+292 PNGFTQYDTNGDGTP
-306 DDMRGVNNGGSNFG
+306 DTRGVSNSSYNYG
-320 NWFDGKPIMSWDGVV
+320 PWFDGQPVMTWDGVV
-335 RPYSAQR
+335 RPYSPQK

-354 STTNFALTNSTEN
+354 ATTNIALTNNTEN
-367 SSVRFSYTRIESE
+367 SSTRFSYTHIESE

-389 KNNFNVN
+389 KNNFNLN

-408 IVSYMNQNLQNRTFA
+408 IVSYLNQNITNRA
-423 MDRLVNNFTGMLSP
+423 YGMDRLVNNFTGMISP
-437 FDNGDWYKAKYKTSL
+437 FSNGDWYKERYKTSL
-452 GYKYVTGQ
+452 GYKYVTGK
-460 DTKSLTPSE
+460 DTQSLTPSE
-469 NIYRNGFRS
+469 NIYRNGFRA

-489 KQQDEIT
+489 KRQSEIT

-505 TLSITKDLTLR
+505 TLSITNELTLR
-516 GRISTDLTAVNIEN
+516 GRLSTDLTSVNTEN
-530 KNPVEVP
+530 KNPVEIP
-537 LIYEFGN
+537 LVYKFGG
-544 EGDRSGSFMME
+544 EGDVSGSFLMDA
-555 GQDYNILYGDLL
+555 QDYNILYGDVLL
-567 ATYNKKINEDFGI
+567 TYNKKINEDFGV
-580 NAVLGYSG
+580 NAVLGFQG
-588 TKETYRTL
+588 TQETGRTL
-596 SRSTKGG
+596 SRYTNGG

-608 WYDIKSSIGIATSD
+608 WYDMNSSIGTPL
-622 SKREETVKD
+622 SKSTRYETVKD
-631 AVFGTLSG
+631 AIFGTLSG

-646 VEGTIRRDRT
+646 IEGTIRRDRT
-656 STMNPD
+656 STMNPN

-675 VLSDAVKLPEFISYA
+675 ILSDAVALPEFISYA

-708 NVAFEQNTLGTQGTS
+708 NVAFVQNTLGTQGTA
-723 NPVLITNSQDKY
+723 NPVLITNSQDIY

-760 LGLDFSYYNAQVKD
+760 LGLDFSYYNAKIKD
-774 QILDLTLAPTTGASQ
+774 QILDMTLAPTTGASK

-795 ELSNKGFEVALTGSP
+795 ELNNKGFEIALTGSP

-820 TLNWAKNSNKI
+820 TLNWAKNINKI

-870 TDANGNNMVDSG
+870 TDANGNKMVDSD
-882 GFLML
+882 GFYMI
-887 DGDKWVKYGSAMPKG
+887 DGDKWEKYGSAMAKG
-902 VGGLLNSFTYKSFT
+902 VGGLLNTFTYKNFT

-927 YLMPTGINWMKAR
+927 SLMPTGISWMTAL
-940 GLTEETLNNS
+940 GLTEESLNAS

-960 NVFASDGSR
+960 MDNGK
-969 VEGVQVPNSA
+969 GVQVPNSA
-979 TSGPNGEVLYR
+979 TAGPAGQPVFR
-990 DGMLMNG
+990 DGMLMDG
-997 VTADGSQNTNVI
+997 VNVDGTPNTNVV

-1014 YNQTYNWGGPQY
+1014 YVTTYNWGGPQY
-1026 SSSRYELYIQ
+1026 SSSRYELYVK

-1042 LREVSFAF
+1042 LRELSLGF
-1050 NVPASYAAKFGAT
+1050 NVPASYASKIGAT

-1092 SRWDKNVNNAGLAP
+1092 SRWDKNVNNAGVSP

>member
-1 MRKLLYESLLVFLM
+1 MRKLLYKSLLVFLM
-15 VLCFQNAKAQNT
+15 VLCYEGVSAQNK

-33 TDNTN
+33 TDNAN
-38 SPVPSAIV
+38 LPIPSVIV
-46 REKGTKVE
+46 KEKGTKQE
-54 TITDEN
+54 TLTDEN
-60 GAFSISV
+60 GAFKISV
-67 REGATLIVSSI
+67 KEGATIIISSI
-78 GYKTT
+78 GFKTT
-83 ELKATDGLKIRLASG
+83 ELKAVDGMEVKLASA

-113 KKNKAVGYS
+113 KKNKAIGYA
-122 TSTIKS
+122 TSIIKA
-128 DVIVKTASP
+128 DAITKTASP

-145 KAPGVRISSTPGG
+145 KAPGVRITSTPGG

-179 IIMDGVP
+179 IILDGVP
-186 IRDGEVNNNDY
+186 IRDGEVNNSDY
-197 WNQQRVK
+197 WNEQRVK

-216 ENITILKGASAAAL
+216 ENISILKGASAAAL

-241 ITSKTGK
+241 ITSKSGK

-264 QIAYL
+264 EIAYL
-269 PRFQYERGPGYA
+269 PRFQYARGPGWSNA
-281 NPSYVPEAYLA
+281 NFSTGFLA
-292 PDGFAHYDTNGDGI
+292 PNGFTQYDTNGDGTP
-306 DDMRGVNNGGSNFG
+306 DTRGVSNSSYNYG
-320 NWFDGKPIMSWDGVV
+320 PWFDGQPVMTWDGVV
-335 RPYSAQR
+335 RPYSPQK

-354 STTNFALTNSTEN
+354 ATTNIALTNNTEN
-367 SSVRFSYTRIESE
+367 SSTRFSYTHIESE

-389 KNNFNVN
+389 KNNFNLN

-408 IVSYMNQNLQNRTFA
+408 IVSYLNQNITNRA
-423 MDRLVNNFTGMLSP
+423 YGMDRLVNNFTGMISP
-437 FDNGDWYKAKYKTSL
+437 FSNGDWYKERYKTSL
-452 GYKYVTGQ
+452 GYKYVTGK
-460 DTKSLTPSE
+460 DTQSLTPSE
-469 NIYRNGFRS
+469 NIYRNGFRA

-489 KQQDEIT
+489 KRQTEIT

-505 TLSITKDLTLR
+505 TLSITNELTLR
-516 GRISTDLTAVNIEN
+516 GRISTDLTSVNTEN
-530 KNPVEVP
+530 KNPVEIP
-537 LIYEFGN
+537 LVYKFGG
-544 EGDRSGSFMME
+544 EGDVSGSFLMDA
-555 GQDYNILYGDLL
+555 QDYNILYGDVLL
-567 ATYNKKINEDFGI
+567 TYNKKINEDFGV

-588 TKETYRTL
+588 TQETGRTI
-596 SRSTKGG
+596 SRYTNGG

-608 WYDIKSSIGIATSD
+608 WYDMNSSIGTPLGKST
-622 SKREETVKD
+622 RYETVKD
-631 AVFGTLSG
+631 AIFGTLSG

-646 VEGTIRRDRT
+646 IEGTIRRDRT
-656 STMNPD
+656 STMNPN

-675 VLSDAVKLPEFISYA
+675 VLSDAVALPEFISYA
-690 KMRASWGIV
+690 KMRGSWGIV

-708 NVAFEQNTLGTQGTS
+708 NVAFIQNTLGTQGTA
-723 NPVLITNSQDKY
+723 NPVLITNSQDIY

-760 LGLDFSYYNAQVKD
+760 LGLDFSYYNAKIKD
-774 QILDLTLAPTTGASQ
+774 QILDMTLAPTTGASK

-795 ELSNKGFEVALTGSP
+795 ELNNKGFEIALTGSP

-820 TLNWAKNSNKI
+820 TLNWAKNINKI

-870 TDANGNNMVDSG
+870 TDANGNKMVDSD
-882 GFLML
+882 GFYML
-887 DGDKWVKYGSAMPKG
+887 DGDKWEKYGSAMAKG
-902 VGGLLNSFTYKSFT
+902 VGGLLNTFTYKNFT

-927 YLMPTGINWMKAR
+927 SLMPTGISWMTAL
-940 GLTEETLNNS
+940 GLTEESLNAS

-960 NVFASDGSR
+960 MDNGK
-969 VEGVQVPNSA
+969 GVQVPNSA
-979 TSGPNGEVLYR
+979 TAGPAGQPVFR
-990 DGMLMNG
+990 DGMLMDG
-997 VTADGSQNTNVI
+997 VNVDGTPNTNVV

-1014 YNQTYNWGGPQY
+1014 YVTTYNWGGPQY
-1026 SSSRYELYIQ
+1026 SSSRYELYVK

-1042 LREVSFAF
+1042 LRELSLGF
-1050 NVPASYAAKFGAT
+1050 NVPASYASKIGAT

-1092 SRWDKNVNNAGLAP
+1092 SRWDKNVNNAGVSP